1 MKYDYLIVGCGL
13 FGTTFARLATD
24 AGKSCLIIDKR
35 DHIAGNCY
43 TEKVEGIN
51 VHKYGAHIFHTS
63 NKVVW
68 DYVNRFTEFNNFIN
82 SPKAFYQDKLY
93 SLPFNMNT
101 FYELWGVTTPE
112 EAERII
118 NKQRFKGTPK
128 NLEEQALSLVGDDI
142 YYTLIKGYTEKQWGR
157 KATEL
162 PSFIIKRLPLRYTFN
177 SNYFNDRYQGIP
189 VNGYTD
195 MFERMLDGIE
205 VQLNVDYFSDRSYY
219 DSLAEKV
226 VYTGCID
233 EFFDYEYGELQY
245 RSLNFEEYIVD
256 VENYQGNAV
265 INYCDDSTSFT
276 RLIEHKHFENS
287 TSSKTVVSY
296 EYPCEYVKGAT
307 PFYPINTDNNQGL
320 YRKYRDKTT
329 SLTKYV
335 FGGRL
340 SEYKYMDMHVV
351 IESAMNKFKS
361 SNG

>member
-13 FGTTFARLATD
+13 FGTTIARLATD

-128 NLEEQALSLVGDDI
+128 NLEEQALSLVGEDI

-162 PSFIIKRLPLRYTFN
+162 PSFIIKRLPLRYTFDN
-177 SNYFNDRYQGIP
+177 NYFNDRYQGIP

-195 MFERMLDGIE
+195 MFEKMLDGIE
-205 VQLNVDYFSDRSYY
+205 VQLNVDYFSDRDYY

-296 EYPCEYVKGAT
+296 EYPCEYVKGST